1 MQSKRMRTHI
11 QQWPIVTSKEGKR
24 LGPGGDYEKEK
35 NPFLSKYTFRIIY
48 IFSTKYIHFTIR
60 GNRILIN

>member
-24 LGPGGDYEKEK
+24 LGPGEGDYEKEK

-48 IFSTKYIHFTIR
+48 IFSTKYIFSFYY
-60 GNRILIN
+60 